1 MKGLVFGKT
10 GQVGRCLA
18 AGLGS
23 LESTWFLDREQAD
36 LAHPDKVRK
45 AIESLAPDV
54 VINAAAYTAVDRAE
68 SEPALAHTVNAEA
81 PGAMAEACARTGAW
95 LIHYSTDY
103 VFDGT
108 ATEPYTEDAEVSP
121 LNVYGRTKLAGE
133 EAIRAA
139 HDRHL
144 IFRTSWVYSNH
155 GQNFLNT
162 MLRLASERDEL
173 NIVSDQAGTPTYAGS
188 LADATD
194 RILHTLSNRWSEDH
208 DVSGTYHMTC
218 AGSTTWFDFARRIF
232 ELSGLSDRVRVNPI
246 TTSEFPTPAARP
258 MFSVLANDKLERVF
272 GVRLESWDDALYKCL
287 SERDPDQ
294 Q

>member
-1 MKGLVFGKT
+1 MKGLVFGKN

-23 LESTWFLDREQAD
+23 MESTWFLDREQAD
-36 LAHPDKVRK
+36 LSHPDNVRK
-45 AIESLAPDV
+45 AIETLAPDV

-108 ATEPYTEDAEVSP
+108 ASEPYTEDAEVSP

-139 HDRHL
+139 CDRHL

-155 GQNFLNT
+155 GRNFLNT
-162 MLRLASERDEL
+162 MLRLGSERDEL
-173 NIVSDQAGTPTYAGS
+173 NIVSDQVGAPTYAGS
-188 LADATD
+188 IADATD
-194 RILHTLSNRWSEDH
+194 RILHALSARWSQDRE
-208 DVSGTYHMTC
+208 VSGTYHMTC
-218 AGSTTWFDFARRIF
+218 VGSTTWFDFARRIF
-232 ELSGLSDRVRVNPI
+232 ELSGLRERIRVNPI
-246 TTSEFPTPAARP
+246 PTSEFPTPAARP
-258 MFSVLANDKLERVF
+258 MFSVLANDKLERQF
-272 GVRLESWDDALYKCL
+272 GVRLESWNDALYKCL
-287 SERDPDQ
+287 SERDPNQ

>member
-1 MKGLVFGKT
+1 MKGLVFGKN

-36 LAHPDKVRK
+36 LGRPDNVRR
-45 AIESLAPDV
+45 AIETLAPDV

-108 ATEPYTEDAEVSP
+108 ASAPYTEDAEVSP

-133 EAIRAA
+133 AAIRAA

-155 GQNFLNT
+155 GRNFLNT

-173 NIVSDQAGTPTYAGS
+173 NIVSDQKGTPTYAGS

-194 RILHTLSNRWSEDH
+194 RVLHALSARWSENREL
-208 DVSGTYHMTC
+208 SGTYHMTC

-232 ELSGLSDRVRVNPI
+232 ELRGLSDRIRVNPI
-246 TTSEFPTPAARP
+246 PTSEFPTPAARP
-258 MFSVLANDKLERVF
+258 MFSVLANDKLERIF

-287 SERDPDQ
+287 SERNPDQ